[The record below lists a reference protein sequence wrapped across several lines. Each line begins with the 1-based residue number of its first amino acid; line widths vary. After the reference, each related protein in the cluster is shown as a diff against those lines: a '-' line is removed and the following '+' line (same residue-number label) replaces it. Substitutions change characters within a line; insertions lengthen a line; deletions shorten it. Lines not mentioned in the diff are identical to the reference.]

1 MLFCALLL
9 TGVVLQNHSV
19 DLLQLWYWNRV
30 IDAERPVLE
39 YVVSSFLGSL
49 FIGLGLCYFSIV
61 LGLLSLVEA
70 AGLMFSFVM
79 MSFFEIMGLDWIY
92 WVLMVFFPTVGIIGA
107 VRLWTTRK
115 EYVMSTKDERG

>member
-1 MLFCALLL
+1 LVFCALLIC
-9 TGVVLQNHSV
+9 GVLLQNHSV
-19 DLLQLWYWNRV
+19 DLLQAWYWNRV

-39 YVVSSFLGSL
+39 YVVSSFFGCL

-79 MSFFEIMGLDWIY
+79 MSFFEILGLDWIY
-92 WVLMVFFPTVGIIGA
+92 WVAMIFLPTVGVMVA
-107 VRLWTTRK
+107 VRLWVSR
-115 EYVMSTKDERG
+115 RGNR